1 GTTPALSMI
10 LACQPVPWGHFPRD
24 TQAPGTGDWLRHR
37 ESGFARSIPGRAIM
51 RATRLHSDPGSL
63 VGASSIDAAPRPE
76 RPLGVA
82 NVPSHHCPP
91 GGGIHHEEAGMP
103 SVPSRNRP
111 AIRSPHAAY
120 VILALLLA
128 AGCGP
133 STGGNL
139 AEVDAKQQ
147 KELNKLLT

>member
-1 GTTPALSMI
+1 
-10 LACQPVPWGHFPRD
+10 
-24 TQAPGTGDWLRHR
+24 
-37 ESGFARSIPGRAIM
+37 M

-63 VGASSIDAAPRPE
+63 FEVSSIDAAPAPE

-91 GGGIHHEEAGMP
+91 GGAIHHEEAGMP

-111 AIRSPHAAY
+111 AIRSPRAPS
-120 VILALLLA
+120 VLLALLLA

-133 STGGNL
+133 STGGNM
-139 AEVDAKQQ
+139 AEVDVKQQ
-147 KELNKLLT
+147 KELNKLLTEDYSQMYREKYQKHPKTNKAR